1 MQIRRGRP
9 DRFTQ
14 VPNTTV
20 DDLGLDIL
28 ALGLL
33 TQLLRFPDGWS
44 TDLDQIGR
52 RRGPSRRQL
61 YPAMRTLVEAGYVI
75 KIKYQQ
81 ETGKW
86 ATDVYTFDTPAE
98 PDEVAD
104 LLTLY
109 QGARAIRVEP
119 ARFAPA
125 PLPMQEAAPT
135 ARRCV
140 VGADLGKRTEERT
153 NPQVTPTTRNRQVG
167 NRQVGGRAAPKKTDK
182 KTGPPPRPP
191 STIPPEEE
199 GNPPEPTAADK
210 VLDTAVDAWRPHIGP
225 RGRAR
230 LAPKVTAALA
240 VGHRLDNLVNVLNT
254 NRDGVRNPVAVLC
267 ARLDDLG
274 EPNNSQPPLPELCGR
289 CDNRWINHLDGTV
302 SHCPT
307 CNPAARPKDGAPSTR
322 STSLRPPFHASRAP
336 SGRHT

>member
-20 DDLGLDIL
+20 DDPGLDIL

-61 YPAMRTLVEAGYVI
+61 YPAMRTLVEAGYVV
-75 KIKYQQ
+75 KVKYQQ
-81 ETGKW
+81 GDGKW

-98 PDEVAD
+98 PDEVTD
-104 LLTLY
+104 LLALY

-119 ARFAPA
+119 TRFAPA
-125 PLPMQEAAPT
+125 THPRQEAAPT

-140 VGADLGKRTEERT
+140 VGADLGKRTEEGT
-153 NPQVTPTTRNRQVG
+153 NPQVTPTARNRQVG
-167 NRQVGGRAAPKKTDK
+167 NRQAGGRAALKKTDK
-182 KTGPPPRPP
+182 KTDPPPQP
-191 STIPPEEE
+191 SAVTPPEEE
-199 GNPPEPTAADK
+199 DK
-210 VLDTAVDAWRPHIGP
+210 QTWEGPHAQQLVDAAVDAWRPHIGP
-225 RGRAR
+225 HGRAQ

-240 VGHRLDNLVNVLNT
+240 AGHVAETLVQVLTT
-254 NRDGVRNPVAVLC
+254 NRSGVHKPVAVLC
-267 ARLDDLG
+267 SRLDDLAD
-274 EPNNSQPPLPELCGR
+274 P
-289 CDNRWINHLDGTV
+289 
-302 SHCPT
+302 
-307 CNPAARPKDGAPSTR
+307 APS
-322 STSLRPPFHASRAP
+322 
-336 SGRHT
+336 